1 MVAIENTVETLRT
14 DLSDILKKY
23 PISPEERSFI
33 IERIDDSINEIL
45 KIQHGV
51 FTDKLSEIRGQIG
64 TEREEIQASVEGLKR
79 AAVERITE
87 ANQRVG
93 NAYEQGVSDGAAAK
107 SESEPEDKPASFGT
121 INIILAIFFAALAFV
136 IVASMIFGD
145 DKKEKKG

>member
-1 MVAIENTVETLRT
+1 MVAIEDTVQTLRK
-14 DLSDILKKY
+14 DLGDILRKY

-33 IERIDDSINEIL
+33 IEKIEDTINDIL

-87 ANQRVG
+87 ANEKVG
-93 NAYEQGVSDGAAAK
+93 TAYEKGVAIGAA
-107 SESEPEDKPASFGT
+107 SVGEPEEKPGFGT

-136 IVASMIFGD
+136 VVASMFFGS

>member
-1 MVAIENTVETLRT
+1 MVAIENTVQTLRT

-51 FTDKLSEIRGQIG
+51 FTDKLSEIRGRIG

-107 SESEPEDKPASFGT
+107 TEPQPEEKSGFGT
-121 INIILAIFFAALAFV
+121 LNVILAIFFAALAFV

-145 DKKEKKG
+145 EKKEKKG